1 MNKIISSTFHTAV
14 ITSEGRVVCWGNN
27 KAGQCNPP
35 ADLENV
41 VQVCC
46 GTSHTAALTADGQ
59 VVCWGDNNYYQC
71 DVPERFAQKNP
82 GVVHVAGSYNTVSII
97 TSDGCVVC
105 WGNNDAGQCNPPAD
119 LTNVVSIYVGY
130 HIAAVTTDGRVVCWG
145 DNEYGQCNVP
155 SDLLPV
161 VSVHCS
167 DYRTY
172 AITSDGMVTYWGNQ
186 DEYTT
191 AFVPPSFLREQN
203 IKISNLICTD
213 YYTTIAITADDGR
226 IICWGDAYD
235 YGEDQSEVPQI
246 TNVIVAGSTRYGN
259 VALTADGQ
267 FVWWGNASTEF
278 SHTQD
283 DAQIMHICVGREHVT
298 AILSD
303 GRVICAGS
311 GYNSHGECDV
321 PDGLVAA
328 GCVILL

>member
-1 MNKIISSTFHTAV
+1 MLGK
-14 ITSEGRVVCWGNN
+14 NN
-27 KAGQCNPP
+27 AGQCNPP

-172 AITSDGMVTYWGNQ
+172 AITSDGMVTYWGFGQ
-186 DEYTT
+186 
-191 AFVPPSFLREQN
+191 SSLRSYSDKQLLSSGLSPAGRGSLALAHKESINHYNCLLGCSVLAQ
-203 IKISNLICTD
+203 KIN
-213 YYTTIAITADDGR
+213 R
-226 IICWGDAYD
+226 
-235 YGEDQSEVPQI
+235 Q
-246 TNVIVAGSTRYGN
+246 
-259 VALTADGQ
+259 Q
-267 FVWWGNASTEF
+267 FG
-278 SHTQD
+278 
-283 DAQIMHICVGREHVT
+283 VT
-298 AILSD
+298 
-303 GRVICAGS
+303 
-311 GYNSHGECDV
+311 
-321 PDGLVAA
+321 
-328 GCVILL
+328 